1 MPQINFS
8 NLDFDQIKSN
18 IKDYLR
24 ADSNFTDFDYE
35 GSNLSTLIDI
45 LAYNTYLNSFN
56 ANMIAN
62 EVFIDSATLRENVV
76 SLARNIGYI
85 PRSVAA
91 AKAEISFRVDTSSY
105 FVPPSTITLK
115 KGPVVTST
123 NFGSESY
130 VFCTTEDVTIPVK
143 SNIAS
148 FENVAIYE
156 GTFITQT
163 FTVNNSQYNQRYIL
177 NNGGIDTSTIK
188 VTVANSLTDPSS
200 NTYNLVDTITNVSSS
215 SKIFL
220 LQEIEDERYEI
231 LFGDGVF
238 GKKLENGNIITVT
251 YVVTSGKAANGISVF
266 NFSGKLIDNN
276 GQTVSIGIANVIT
289 NSSSAGGDDIES
301 TNSIRKYAPRIYS
314 SQNRA
319 VTASD
324 YETLVAKI
332 FPETD
337 AVTAFG
343 GEDLTPPQY
352 GKVFLAI
359 KPRGYNYISDISK
372 RKIIKDL
379 KKYSVAG
386 ILPEIIDLKYLFV
399 ELTSSVYYN
408 SNLTKSVEDL
418 KTNVISSLTT
428 FANSSDVNRFGSR
441 LKYSK
446 LLKIIDEVD
455 IAITSNITKIKMRR
469 DLRPAI
475 GVFSDYEIC
484 FGNPFHLKYDASGQ
498 KTSFNIKSTA
508 FQVNGI
514 AGDIYL
520 SDIPE
525 QNGLTGSIFLFRKTS
540 DFGYEIVKNNAGKV
554 DYSKGEIIL
563 NALNIVGTELKSP
576 ESIIEIEAIPDSNDV
591 IGLQD
596 LFLQIDVN
604 SFNINLIPDTISSE
618 SDTSGYSYI
627 RTSSYSNGTISR

>member
-85 PRSVAA
+85 PRSIAA

-143 SNIAS
+143 NNIAS
-148 FENVAIYE
+148 FENIPIYE

-177 NNGGIDTSTIK
+177 NNSGIDTSTIK

-200 NTYNLVDTITNVSSS
+200 NTYNLVDTITKVSSS

-238 GKKLENGNIITVT
+238 GKKLENRNIITVT

-266 NFSGKLIDNN
+266 NFSGKLVDNN
-276 GQTVSIGIANVIT
+276 GQTISIGIANVIT
-289 NSSSAGGDDIES
+289 NSSSAGGDNIES

-399 ELTSSVYYN
+399 EVTSSVYYN
-408 SNLTKSVEDL
+408 SNLTKSIEDL

-498 KTSFNIKSTA
+498 KTSFNIKSTG

-563 NALNIVGTELKSP
+563 NALNIVGTELKTP
-576 ESIIEIEAIPDSNDV
+576 ESIIEIESIPDSNDV

-618 SDTSGYSYI
+618 SDTSGYSYT

>member
-85 PRSVAA
+85 PRSVSA

-105 FVPPSTITLK
+105 YIPPRTITLK
-115 KGPVVTST
+115 KGPVVTSSS
-123 NFGSESY
+123 FGSESY
-130 VFCTTEDVTIPVK
+130 VFCATEDVTIPVK
-143 SNIAS
+143 NNLAS
-148 FENVAIYE
+148 FENVLVYE

-163 FTVNNSQYNQRYIL
+163 FTVNNSQYDQRYIL
-177 NNGGIDTSTIK
+177 TNNGIDTSTIK
-188 VTVANSLTDPSS
+188 VNVANSITDPSS
-200 NTYNLVDTITNVSSS
+200 STFNLVDTITNVSSS
-215 SKIFL
+215 SKVFL
-220 LQEIEDERYEI
+220 LQEIEDERYEV

-251 YVVTSGKAANGISVF
+251 YVVTSGKVANGISVF
-266 NFSGKLIDNN
+266 NFSGKLVDNN

-289 NSSSAGGDDIES
+289 NLSSAGGDDIES

-314 SQNRA
+314 AQNRA
-319 VTASD
+319 VTATD
-324 YETLVAKI
+324 YETLVAKV
-332 FPETD
+332 FPEAD

-386 ILPEIIDLKYLFV
+386 ILPEILDLKYLFV
-399 ELTSSVYYN
+399 EITSSVYYN

-418 KTNVISSLTT
+418 KTNIISSLTS
-428 FANSSDVNRFGSR
+428 FANSSDVNRFGSK

-469 DLRPAI
+469 DLRPII
-475 GVFSDYEIC
+475 GAFSDYEIC
-484 FGNPFHLKYDASGQ
+484 FGNPFHLKYDSSGQ

-514 AGDIYL
+514 PGDVYL
-520 SDIPE
+520 SDIPD
-525 QNGLTGSIFLFRKTS
+525 QNGLTGSIFLFRKKS
-540 DFGYEIVKNNAGKV
+540 DFGYEIVKNNAGRI

-563 NALNIVGTELKSP
+563 NALNIVGAEIKSP
-576 ESIIEIEAIPDSNDV
+576 ENIIEIEAIPDSNDV

-604 SFNINLIPDTISSE
+604 SFNINLIPDTISSQ
-618 SDTSGYSYI
+618 SDTSGYSYT

>member
-85 PRSVAA
+85 PRSIAA

-143 SNIAS
+143 NNIAS
-148 FENVAIYE
+148 FENIPIYE

-200 NTYNLVDTITNVSSS
+200 NTYNLVDTITKVSSS

-238 GKKLENGNIITVT
+238 GKKLENRNIITVT

-266 NFSGKLIDNN
+266 NFSGKLVDNN
-276 GQTVSIGIANVIT
+276 GQTISIGIANVIT
-289 NSSSAGGDDIES
+289 NSSSAGGDNIES

-399 ELTSSVYYN
+399 EVTSSVYYN
-408 SNLTKSVEDL
+408 SNLTKSIEDL

-498 KTSFNIKSTA
+498 KTSFNIKSTG

-563 NALNIVGTELKSP
+563 NALNIVGTELKTP
-576 ESIIEIEAIPDSNDV
+576 ESIIEIESIPDSNDV

-618 SDTSGYSYI
+618 SDTSGYSYT

>member
-85 PRSVAA
+85 PRSIAA

-143 SNIAS
+143 NNIAS
-148 FENVAIYE
+148 FENIPIYE

-200 NTYNLVDTITNVSSS
+200 NTYNLVDTITKVSSS

-238 GKKLENGNIITVT
+238 GKKLENRNIITVT

-266 NFSGKLIDNN
+266 NFSGKLVDNN
-276 GQTVSIGIANVIT
+276 GQTISIGIANVIT
-289 NSSSAGGDDIES
+289 NSSSAGGDNIES

-399 ELTSSVYYN
+399 EVTSSVYYN
-408 SNLTKSVEDL
+408 SNLTKSIEDL

-469 DLRPAI
+469 DLRPSI

-498 KTSFNIKSTA
+498 KTSFNIKSTG

-563 NALNIVGTELKSP
+563 NALNIVGTELKTP
-576 ESIIEIEAIPDSNDV
+576 ESIIEIESIPDSNDV

-618 SDTSGYSYI
+618 SDTSGYSYT